1 MSMRLLD
8 CTVRDGGYINDWN
21 FGNKTIKNIFKKLVA
36 AGVDIVEVGFLRNC
50 EYSQDRTL
58 YNNIAEIKPV
68 LPKEKGNTKFVAM
81 ALHNMYDIT
90 KLEPCDGTI
99 AGVRVTFH
107 DYDIDEGLEFCKKV
121 LEKGYECYCQPINIM
136 GYTDEQILGI
146 VKKVNAIK
154 PTGFAIVDT
163 FGSMM
168 KEDLLRIAM
177 IVDNNLDPSI
187 TMGVHLHENLSLS
200 YSLAQEFINLLI
212 NRRNIIV
219 DGSLS
224 GMGRVPGNLCIELI
238 SDYMNRVCGKNYDAD
253 ALLDAIND
261 YILPIKEK
269 TPWGYS
275 APYSISAKYNLHRN
289 YAENLVDRGVLTAK
303 DMNHILAMI
312 EPHKKTVFDKD
323 YIEKLFY
330 EYQSKV
336 IDDKEDMVALKKVI
350 EGKEVLVVAPGKS
363 IVEYEETINDYI
375 GVNHP
380 VVICANFISESI
392 KHDFAFFTNTK
403 RYEDVSK
410 ENESVIVTSNL
421 IRDGKHAGY
430 AVNYNNLVSIGES
443 GSNNVIMLLKLL
455 KLLGASKVSL
465 AGCDGYS
472 KDKANYFDNNMA
484 QAHKISAE
492 NNQNMA
498 ARIKQLSENLEIT
511 FLTPSNYE
519 GLL

>member
-50 EYSQDRTL
+50 EYDPNKTL
-58 YNNIAEIKPV
+58 YNHIEQIKPV
-68 LPKEKGNTKFVAM
+68 LPKEKGNTKFFAM
-81 ALHNMYDIT
+81 ALHNMYDIN

-99 AGVRVTFH
+99 TGIRVTFH
-107 DYDIDEGLEFCKKV
+107 DYDIDEGMEFCKKV

-146 VKKVNAIK
+146 VKKVNEIK

-177 IVDNNLDPSI
+177 IVDNNLNPNI
-187 TMGVHLHENLSLS
+187 TLGVHLHENLSLS
-200 YSLAQEFINLLI
+200 YSLAQEFISLLI
-212 NRRNIIV
+212 NKRNIII
-219 DGSLS
+219 DGSLA

-238 SDYMNRVCGKNYDAD
+238 SDYMNRSCGKNYDAD
-253 ALLDAIND
+253 SLLDAIND
-261 YILPIKEK
+261 YILPIKEQS
-269 TPWGYS
+269 PWGYS

-289 YAENLVDRGVLTAK
+289 YAEDLVERGVLTAK

-312 EPHKKTVFDKD
+312 EPHKKTVFDKK
-323 YIEKLFY
+323 YIDKLFY
-330 EYQSKV
+330 EYQSNV
-336 IDDKEDMVALKKVI
+336 IDDKEDMEELKKAVR
-350 EGKEVLVVAPGKS
+350 GKEVLVIAPGSS
-363 IVEYEETINDYI
+363 IVENEEMINSYM
-375 GVNHP
+375 GQEKP
-380 VVICANFISESI
+380 VVICANFIPEAF
-392 KHDFAFFTNTK
+392 KYDYAFFTNTK
-403 RYEDVSK
+403 RYEEVNK
-410 ENESVIVTSNL
+410 EDQSIIVTSNL
-421 IRDGKHAGY
+421 AKDGKQAGY
-430 AVNYNNLVSIGES
+430 CINYNNLVSIGES
-443 GSNNVIMLLKLL
+443 GSNNVIMLLKLV
-455 KLLGASKVSL
+455 KLLGAAKVSL

-472 KDKANYFDNNMA
+472 KNKANYFDSHMSKS
-484 QAHKISAE
+484 HKTSTE

-498 ARIKQLSENLEIT
+498 NMIKQLGETMEIS

-519 GLL
+519 SLI